1 VNKITVL
8 QFNKSKKRVSIFLDD
23 SSSFVIDR
31 QVVEDAGLRKGLDL
45 SESQMKELMEA
56 DLSRR
61 CLDAALRFLTY
72 RPRSELEMKQRLR
85 RRGFR
90 DETISKILVRLR
102 EQNLINDAVF
112 AQYWKDSRL
121 SLNPK
126 SRRLI
131 KHELRRKGIYG
142 EVADEATGDVD
153 DSANAY
159 KAGLKKARLMSS
171 LGYEEFRRKL
181 SNYLKWRG
189 FSYGVISSVSERLW
203 QEKQDLLK

>member
-1 VNKITVL
+1 MSKITVL
-8 QFNKSKKRVSIFLDD
+8 QFNKSKNRVSVFLDD
-23 SSSFVIDR
+23 SYSFVIDR
-31 QVVEDAGLRKGLDL
+31 QVVEDVGLQKGLDL
-45 SESQMKELMEA
+45 SECQIKELMEA

-61 CLDAALRFLTY
+61 CFDTALRFLAY
-72 RPRSELEMKQRLR
+72 RPRSELEMRQRMR

-90 DETISKILVRLR
+90 DDTISKVLVKLK
-102 EQNLINDAVF
+102 EQNLINDTVF

-121 SLNPK
+121 SSNPK

-131 KHELRRKGIYG
+131 KHELRRKGIYDK
-142 EVADEATGDVD
+142 VADEATGDID

-159 KAGLKKARLMSS
+159 KAGLKKARLISS
-171 LGYEEFRRKL
+171 MDYEEFRRKM

-203 QEKQDLLK
+203 QEKLNSLK